1 MGDINRIGEVKNELK
16 YHQSL
21 LNTSIANESFDMVQQ
36 EADKI
41 SKLAYLLDYLRTLHV
56 NQEIS

>member
-1 MGDINRIGEVKNELK
+1 MGNMNRIEDAKNELK

-21 LNTSIANESFDMVQQ
+21 LNTSIANENFDMAQQ

-41 SKLAYLLDYLRTLHV
+41 SKLAYLLDYLRKE
-56 NQEIS
+56 EIYESL